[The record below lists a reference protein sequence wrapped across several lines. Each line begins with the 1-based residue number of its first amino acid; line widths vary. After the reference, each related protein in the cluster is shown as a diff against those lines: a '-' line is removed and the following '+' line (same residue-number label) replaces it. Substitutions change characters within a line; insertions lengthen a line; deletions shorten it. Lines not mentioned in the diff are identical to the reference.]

1 MSAPSPQPTLPPQA
15 HLRLALQI
23 HPAFRRP
30 HDSLRLLGLRPQS
43 LSRSLCFRVAVG
55 LGVTLAFSITP
66 AAAQQTGSGQTTYSV
81 QEQRELDAGGGPS
94 RSSVLDATNPI
105 DLMNRIRRATAMDEA
120 TTPGDAVDA
129 ALKDFNSQPVSP
141 GSGLTQGP

>member
-1 MSAPSPQPTLPPQA
+1 MSAPSPQATLQPLS
-15 HLRLALQI
+15 HHRLALQVRRALRS
-23 HPAFRRP
+23 PLDPFRP
-30 HDSLRLLGLRPQS
+30 LRLRSQS
-43 LSRSLCFRVAVG
+43 LSRSLCFGVAAG
-55 LGVTLAFSITP
+55 LGATLAFTITP
-66 AAAQQTGSGQTTYSV
+66 AAAQQPGSGQTTYSV

-120 TTPGDAVDA
+120 TPPGDAVDA
-129 ALKDFNSQPVSP
+129 ALKDFNSQPASP